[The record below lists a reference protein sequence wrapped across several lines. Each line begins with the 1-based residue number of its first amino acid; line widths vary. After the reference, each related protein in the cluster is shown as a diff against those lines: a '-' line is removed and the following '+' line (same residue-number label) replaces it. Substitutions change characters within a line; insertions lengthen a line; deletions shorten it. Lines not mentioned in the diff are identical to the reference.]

1 MPSFQYPY
9 LVWLLASAVLLAG
22 LYLYAIR
29 QKNCVARKIG
39 SARLLA
45 NYNPTA
51 YKNKFILAFLSVT
64 ILAIAI
70 ASPRLAGKSGSTQRS
85 GIDVMFALDVS
96 KSMLAK
102 DISPSRIER
111 ARQLM
116 ARVISQSGDNRI
128 GLVVFAGKAY
138 LQMPLTSDHTAAAMF
153 ISVASP
159 ESVPTQGTV
168 IAEALSLCNESFDQ
182 RDKKYKSIVLISDG
196 EDHDEQ
202 AVKVARELRK
212 QGVVIHTIG
221 IGSPGG
227 APLLDP
233 VTNMYKKDAEG
244 NQVLSRLNEAWLSDI
259 ADAGGGTYQRFTQ
272 TETVRAELM
281 SALAQMEKRPLADE
295 SNTEYQYF
303 FPWLL
308 ALVLILLLWEWFIP
322 ERRQALSLPKAPV
335 LAMLMLCFCTG
346 LQTQAQEANKTVR
359 EGNRLYQDKVYD
371 KAADL
376 YRKALEQ
383 QPGLAAAKYNLG
395 HALYKAGKK
404 EEAIAAYKDAM
415 EALPNATDQSNAWY
429 NQGVAWQNMQKLKE
443 CISAYKESLRLDPT
457 NQDARQ
463 NLQQALK
470 QMEQQQQQQQKNKNE
485 EQKKDSKQQEQ
496 PQQPNQQNKQ
506 KEPRQQPSKISRQE
520 AENRL
525 KALLQQEKALQ
536 DKLNRQHQA
545 SPVKPDKDW

>member
-1 MPSFQYPY
+1 M
-9 LVWLLASAVLLAG
+9 
-22 LYLYAIR
+22 
-29 QKNCVARKIG
+29 
-39 SARLLA
+39 
-45 NYNPTA
+45 
-51 YKNKFILAFLSVT
+51 
-64 ILAIAI
+64 
-70 ASPRLAGKSGSTQRS
+70 
-85 GIDVMFALDVS
+85 
-96 KSMLAK
+96 
-102 DISPSRIER
+102 
-111 ARQLM
+111 
-116 ARVISQSGDNRI
+116 
-128 GLVVFAGKAY
+128 VFAGKAY

-281 SALAQMEKRPLADE
+281 SALAQMEKRPLAEE

-308 ALVLILLLWEWFIP
+308 VLVLILLLWEWFIP

-359 EGNRLYQDKVYD
+359 EGNRLYQDKEYD
-371 KAADL
+371 KAADQ

-404 EEAIAAYKDAM
+404 EEAITAYKDAM

>member
-9 LVWLLASAVLLAG
+9 FVWLLASAVLLAG

-29 QKNCVARKIG
+29 QKNRVARKIG

-116 ARVISQSGDNRI
+116 SRVISQSGDNRI

-168 IAEALSLCNESFDQ
+168 IAEALSMCNESFDQ

-202 AVKVARELRK
+202 AVKVAGELRK

-227 APLLDP
+227 APLFDP

-259 ADAGGGTYQRFTQ
+259 AEAGGGTYQRFTQ

-295 SNTEYQYF
+295 SNTEYLYF

-322 ERRQALSLPKAPV
+322 ERRQALSLPKAPA

-359 EGNRLYQDKVYD
+359 EGNRLYQDKEYD
-371 KAADL
+371 KAADQ

-470 QMEQQQQQQQKNKNE
+470 QMEQQQQQQKNKNE
-485 EQKKDSKQQEQ
+485 EQKKDSKQQDQ
-496 PQQPNQQNKQ
+496 QQQPDQQNKQ
-506 KEPRQQPSKISRQE
+506 KEPRQQPSKISKQE

>member
-1 MPSFQYPY
+1 
-9 LVWLLASAVLLAG
+9 VLLAG

>member
-9 LVWLLASAVLLAG
+9 LVWLLATALLLAG
-22 LYLYAIR
+22 LYIYAIR
-29 QKNCVARKIG
+29 QKSRIARKIG
-39 SARLLA
+39 SAQLLA

-51 YKNKFILAFLSVT
+51 YKNKFILAFLSVA

-102 DISPSRIER
+102 DISPSRLER

-116 ARVISQSGDNRI
+116 ARIISQSGENRI

-244 NQVLSRLNEAWLSDI
+244 NQVLSRLHEAWLSDI

-359 EGNRLYQDKVYD
+359 EGNRLYQDKEYD
-371 KAADL
+371 KAADQ

-404 EEAIAAYKDAM
+404 EEAITAYKDAM

-496 PQQPNQQNKQ
+496 PQQPDQQNKQ

>member
-9 LVWLLASAVLLAG
+9 LLWLLATAVLVAG
-22 LYLYAIR
+22 LYIYAIR
-29 QKNCVARKIG
+29 QKNRVARKIG

-45 NYNPTA
+45 NYNPAA
-51 YKNKFILAFLSVT
+51 YKNKFILAL
-64 ILAIAI
+64 LAIIVLGIAI
-70 ASPRLAGKSGSTQRS
+70 ASPRLAGKSTGTKRS

-116 ARVISQSGDNRI
+116 ARIIGQSADNRI

-168 IAEALSLCNESFDQ
+168 IAEALALCNEAFDQ
-182 RDKKYKSIVLISDG
+182 KEKKYKSIVLISDG

-202 AVKVARELRK
+202 AVSVAKELHK

-221 IGSPGG
+221 MGSPGG
-227 APLLDP
+227 APLFDP

-244 NQVLSRLNEAWLSDI
+244 NQVISRLNEDWLSGI
-259 ADAGGGTYQRFTQ
+259 AEAGGGTYQRFTQ

-281 SALAQMEKRPLADE
+281 SALAQMETKPLADE
-295 SNTEYQYF
+295 SNTEYLYF

-308 ALVLILLLWEWFIP
+308 ALVLVLLIWEWLIP
-322 ERRQALSLPKAPV
+322 ERRKLPSFAKAPV
-335 LAMLMLCFCTG
+335 MVLLLVSVGTG
-346 LQTQAQEANKTVR
+346 LQTQAQEANKLVR
-359 EGNRLYQDKVYD
+359 EGNRLYQEKEYD
-371 KAADL
+371 KAADQ
-376 YRKALEQ
+376 YRSALELQ
-383 QPGLAAAKYNLG
+383 SGLAAAKYNLG

-415 EALPNATDQSNAWY
+415 NDLPNALDKSNAWY
-429 NQGVAWQNMQKLKE
+429 NQGVAWQNMQKLQE
-443 CISAYKESLRLDPT
+443 CISAYKESLRLDPS
-457 NQDARQ
+457 NLDARQ

-470 QMEQQQQQQQKNKNE
+470 QLEQQQQQQKNKKE
-485 EQKKDSKQQEQ
+485 DQKKDSKQQDQ
-496 PQQPNQQNKQ
+496 PQQPEQQNKQ
-506 KEPRQQPSKISRQE
+506 KEPKQQPSKISKQE

-536 DKLNRQHQA
+536 DKLNRQQQA
-545 SPVKPDKDW
+545 SPVKPEKDW